1 MPTKTFPL
9 SPAAVAPS
17 RPTLLPLGALAA
29 GFGLALS
36 PAMAQQSAPSA
47 ASPASSVAP
56 APAASASEPVVKL
69 PTIRI
74 KADAAEPS
82 GKQAYQATTT
92 RIGKGK
98 QELRDVPQ
106 SVTVVTEK
114 LIDDRNIDTMKEAL
128 KQTAGITF
136 QAAEGGE
143 EDIRLR
149 GFSLQSTGDIF
160 IDGMRDPAFY
170 ERDSFNWDRL
180 ELLRGSASML
190 FGRGSTGGAVNQVT
204 KQPQLSNDYEVS
216 TTFGSGNYMRSTLDL
231 NQRTGETTAVRINTM
246 LTQADNYGNKID
258 NKGIAPTIKYGIG
271 TPDEVSVGLY
281 HLENNA
287 GIHYGLPWLT
297 PGASG
302 GDYLWPTDARNYY
315 GLASD
320 YLRGGT
326 TQGNL
331 VHTHKFSE
339 TSELRTA
346 LRLARYTRDQRA
358 SAIRFAGA
366 ASQPDL
372 NPVTSDTFN
381 DSTVLLRSNGTGVQA
396 KIMNMDNEYLQ
407 SDYSGKFKWGGFD
420 HSIQAGGDFA
430 HEDFENFG
438 VSGSLTKPNTT
449 VGSPNDGASIDEG
462 LRAVALTRT
471 FDMKALGLYMQDMVQ
486 VAPKWKVLAGL
497 RMDKLDGRYHAIAA
511 QGQPTMPNPP
521 GPPVP
526 NPCYTP
532 AETRTQRDDTL
543 WSKRFGVLY
552 QPTATESYHFSYGTS
567 FNTSGDTYQY
577 DPGTVNTA
585 PESSR
590 NIELGA
596 KLDSARG
603 DLSTRFAVFHATKY
617 NERNR
622 DAESVN
628 ACNYVLSGE
637 RHAAGVEMD
646 IIGRITPEWEVYGSY
661 AFIPNAKVDSSSGAA
676 GTEAAGSRPGLT
688 PRHSGTIWTTYKVLP
703 KWRIGGGLNARSG
716 VAPVGLAAGSGIAAP
731 RYITGDLM
739 TEFEATDVA
748 TFKLNITNVTD
759 EHYADMIYRGHY
771 VPGKP
776 RTVQLNMTLKF

>member
-1 MPTKTFPL
+1 
-9 SPAAVAPS
+9 
-17 RPTLLPLGALAA
+17 
-29 GFGLALS
+29 
-36 PAMAQQSAPSA
+36 
-47 ASPASSVAP
+47 
-56 APAASASEPVVKL
+56 
-69 PTIRI
+69 
-74 KADAAEPS
+74 
-82 GKQAYQATTT
+82 
-92 RIGKGK
+92 
-98 QELRDVPQ
+98 
-106 SVTVVTEK
+106 
-114 LIDDRNIDTMKEAL
+114 
-128 KQTAGITF
+128 
-136 QAAEGGE
+136 
-143 EDIRLR
+143 
-149 GFSLQSTGDIF
+149 
-160 IDGMRDPAFY
+160 
-170 ERDSFNWDRL
+170 
-180 ELLRGSASML
+180 
-190 FGRGSTGGAVNQVT
+190 
-204 KQPQLSNDYEVS
+204 
-216 TTFGSGNYMRSTLDL
+216 
-231 NQRTGETTAVRINTM
+231 
-246 LTQADNYGNKID
+246 
-258 NKGIAPTIKYGIG
+258 
-271 TPDEVSVGLY
+271 VSVGLY
-281 HLENNA
+281 HLENDT

-315 GLASD
+315 GMASD

-358 SAIRFAGA
+358 SAIRFAGTA
-366 ASQPDL
+366 VQPA
-372 NPVTSDTFN
+372 VTSDNFG
-381 DSTVLLRSNGTGVQA
+381 DSTVLTRSNGTGVQA

-407 SDYSGKFKWGGFD
+407 SDYSGKFKWGGLD
-420 HSIQAGGDFA
+420 HSVQAGGDFA

-438 VSGSLTKPNTT
+438 VSGSLIKPNTT
-449 VGSPNDGASIDEG
+449 VGTPNDGATIDESA
-462 LRAVALTRT
+462 RAVSLNRT
-471 FDMKALGLYMQDMVQ
+471 FDMKALGVYVQDMVQ

-511 QGQPTMPNPP
+511 QGQPTT
-521 GPPVP
+521 GSPPVP

-532 AETRTQRDDTL
+532 ANTRTQRDDML
-543 WSKRFGVLY
+543 WSKRFGVLF

-567 FNTSGDTYQY
+567 FNTSGDAYQY

-596 KLDSARG
+596 KLDNARG
-603 DLSTRFAVFHATKY
+603 DLSTRFALFHATKY

-637 RHAAGVEMD
+637 RHAAGVEFD
-646 IIGRITPEWEVYGSY
+646 IIGRITPEWEVFGSY
-661 AFIPNAKVDSSSGAA
+661 AFIPSAKVDSSNGAA
-676 GTEAAGSRPGLT
+676 GTEVQGSRPGLT

-703 KWRIGGGLNARSG
+703 KWRIGGGLNARSSDR
-716 VAPVGLAAGSGIAAP
+716 PVGLAATSSVYAP
-731 RYITGDLM
+731 RFITGDLM